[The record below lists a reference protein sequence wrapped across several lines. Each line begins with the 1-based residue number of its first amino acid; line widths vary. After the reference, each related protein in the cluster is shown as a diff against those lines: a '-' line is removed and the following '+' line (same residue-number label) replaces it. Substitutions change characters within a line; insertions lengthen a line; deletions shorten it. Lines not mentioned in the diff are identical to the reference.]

1 MRWQNF
7 IDFLK
12 TIDKK
17 KSKREFK
24 KLVFHVILS
33 QSAMRKPENI
43 VKLIHRYTH
52 RLHMFS

>member
-33 QSAMRKPENI
+33 QSPMRKPENI

-52 RLHMFS
+52 TLHMFS